1 MDDIDKLEV
10 DLEQR
15 LDNFRNETI
24 RGYKTEI
31 AKYSLIVKHKNAST
45 MDYSNLFVAC
55 HSLYEFTKGDKDG
68 PLISKDKV
76 DKIADKLLVLIK
88 KDITEGTPA
97 VKGQAYCSLS
107 YICVH
112 RNDKQK
118 ALECY
123 DKAVSLDKKFLI
135 ERADFKNAF
144 MDDREGALADYNEA
158 LSITTDPDT
167 IEYIKYNI
175 EHIDVIR
182 DANKSIK
189 EAGWA
194 YIKIIL
200 FIILV
205 VILFVLKIFSIFNK

>member
-1 MDDIDKLEV
+1 
-10 DLEQR
+10 
-15 LDNFRNETI
+15 
-24 RGYKTEI
+24 
-31 AKYSLIVKHKNAST
+31 
-45 MDYSNLFVAC
+45 
-55 HSLYEFTKGDKDG
+55 
-68 PLISKDKV
+68 
-76 DKIADKLLVLIK
+76 
-88 KDITEGTPA
+88 
-97 VKGQAYCSLS
+97 
-107 YICVH
+107 
-112 RNDKQK
+112 
-118 ALECY
+118 
-123 DKAVSLDKKFLI
+123 
-135 ERADFKNAF
+135 